1 MTTNVC
7 ALIRDGR
14 RDRSGAV
21 KLVGGKEGLCWRKHA
36 LSFPLQRSPQ
46 LLSDRIY
53 STARD
58 GSLTLPLSFGISLLP
73 SFLLDELP
81 HLASP
86 WGDVFMVIWGMPEN
100 WVSRAVLLCMLTSC
114 RTYCQRVH
122 LTLASRLPC
131 PFSSW
136 PTQRPT
142 AVACTCFSVCPSGG
156 DLQGRLVSWAL
167 LMIPTDNNVKSHC
180 GTSVVLVLFLYDIFI
195 FFSLEFLLAFHIYLS
210 LRMKQM

>member
-1 MTTNVC
+1 M
-7 ALIRDGR
+7 LYP
-14 RDRSGAV
+14 S
-21 KLVGGKEGLCWRKHA
+21 LCREAHNCCQPGSTLLPEVVAW
-36 LSFPLQRSPQ
+36 LS
-46 LLSDRIY
+46 
-53 STARD
+53 
-58 GSLTLPLSFGISLLP
+58 LSFGISLLP

-167 LMIPTDNNVKSHC
+167 PMIPTDNNVKSHC

-195 FFSLEFLLAFHIYLS
+195 FFFSRVSSCLSYLFE
-210 LRMKQM
+210 LTYETDVKKKDCDWDCMIKY